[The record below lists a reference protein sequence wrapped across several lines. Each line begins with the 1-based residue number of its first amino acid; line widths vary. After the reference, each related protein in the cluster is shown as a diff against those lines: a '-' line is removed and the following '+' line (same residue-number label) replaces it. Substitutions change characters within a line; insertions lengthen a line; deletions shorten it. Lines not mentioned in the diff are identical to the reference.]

1 MIEIKVWQIVDNK
14 LELIKTIMVKTE
26 RKETEDLEKWI
37 KSNPSILGQDIL
49 IIGKEIPTKSG
60 RIDLLGIDRSGDL
73 IIIELKRG
81 KIPREAISQA
91 IDYASDVASW
101 NKDKLNEICTKY
113 TGLELEDY
121 LNEKFEDINL
131 ENLPINKTQRILF
144 IEFSIKESL

>member
-1 MIEIKVWQIVDNK
+1 MIIEIKVWQIIDNK
-14 LELIKTIMVKTE
+14 LELIKTE

-37 KSNPSILGQDIL
+37 ESNPSILGQDIL

-60 RIDLLGIDRSGDL
+60 IIDLLGIDKSGDL
-73 IIIELKRG
+73 IIIELKRD

-91 IDYASDVASW
+91 IDYTSDVASW

-121 LNEKFEDINL
+121 LNEKFED
-131 ENLPINKTQRILF
+131 TY
-144 IEFSIKESL
+144 

>member
-1 MIEIKVWQIVDNK
+1 
-14 LELIKTIMVKTE
+14 
-26 RKETEDLEKWI
+26 
-37 KSNPSILGQDIL
+37 LGQDIL

-60 RIDLLGIDRSGDL
+60 RIDLLGIDKSGDL
-73 IIIELKRG
+73 IIIELKRD

-121 LNEKFEDINL
+121 LNEKFENINL
-131 ENLPINKTQRILF
+131 ENLPINKTQRIF
-144 IEFSIKESL
+144 IMSEQVAFK

>member
-1 MIEIKVWQIVDNK
+1 
-14 LELIKTIMVKTE
+14 
-26 RKETEDLEKWI
+26 
-37 KSNPSILGQDIL
+37 LGQDIL
-49 IIGKEIPTKSG
+49 IIGEQVPTKSG
-60 RIDLLGIDRSGDL
+60 IIDLLGIDKSGDL
-73 IIIELKRG
+73 IIIELKRD
-81 KIPREAISQA
+81 KIPKEALSQV

-101 NKDKLNEICTKY
+101 DIDKLSEICTKY